1 MNKHTSGYKIGIVGF
16 SFYSG
21 HFSMADNKA
30 EETGE
35 QRTARYRRVG
45 WACHTKCSAYAR
57 AYFAQGVVTAIEE
70 MVESRLEQFSTAA
83 HAERRMIKS
92 IMEAI
97 NDLEQNDVPFDKRMF
112 GSEEW
117 KVFVN
122 TLCDFFNEEQL
133 SVGISFA
140 RQMLDKIENAKCNRV
155 ATSATTTS

>member
-1 MNKHTSGYKIGIVGF
+1 
-16 SFYSG
+16 
-21 HFSMADNKA
+21 MADNKA

-35 QRTARYRRVG
+35 QKRVRFRRVG
-45 WACHTKCSAYAR
+45 WTCHTKCSAYAR
-57 AYFAQGVVTAIEE
+57 EYFYSGVLTAIEE
-70 MVESRLEQFSTAA
+70 MVEARLEQFSTAA
-83 HAERRMIKS
+83 RAERRMIKS

-97 NDLEQNDVPFDKRMF
+97 NDLEQNDVPINWRLF

-155 ATSATTTS
+155 ATSATNTS